1 MVTKELVDITVSALC
16 ILMFASIMSLYIT
29 CVSAEAFYKDKLLN
43 MRPFNKIKNTHLR
56 DFVLELVSTL
66 PIINLYIIYLICKN
80 VNPER
85 TVFSQ
90 IKECET
96 PDEMARILERLF
108 EPSADGDSHVCINCT
123 LKNRCDQDP
132 ALDTTIELT
141 EDGAGISIDTRFEC
155 KNNEKY
161 PQYSEAMQVLMSPEL
176 DDIKEP
182 IWGIDVYKEQNGKV
196 LENKVIFKNSK
207 GKFFRGFKDAR
218 SYIDKQIKLFHL
230 REFDDVIESRSGIS
244 ACNLLNDKGVTTY
257 KFFVVIASDINDA
270 KVEGTERTIG
280 FVVEEIKNENNRVK
294 NARKTLFK
302 EYLERVKEFFRR
314 RAN

>member
-1 MVTKELVDITVSALC
+1 MVTKELIEIIISALG
-16 ILMFASIMSLYIT
+16 ILMFASIISLYIT
-29 CVSAEAFYKDKLLN
+29 CVGAGAFYIDKLLN
-43 MRPFNKIKNTHLR
+43 MRPFSKINNTHLR
-56 DFVLELVSTL
+56 SFVLELVSDL
-66 PIINLYIIYLICKN
+66 PIVNLYIIYLICKN
-80 VNPER
+80 INPER
-85 TVFSQ
+85 TIFNQ

-108 EPSADGDSHVCINCT
+108 EPSTDGDSHVYTNCT
-123 LKNRCDQDP
+123 LKNRCDEDP
-132 ALDTTIELT
+132 TLDIPIELT
-141 EDGAGISIDTRFEC
+141 EDGAGISIGTRFKC
-155 KNNEKY
+155 RNNEKY
-161 PQYSEAMQVLMSPEL
+161 PQYSDAMQVLMSPEL
-176 DDIKEP
+176 EDIKEP

-244 ACNLLNDKGVTTY
+244 ACNLLNDKGVATY

-294 NARKTLFK
+294 NTRKTLFK